1 MRQTNF
7 WLSIKDNVLGLE
19 GFEVKISKYYFIII
33 FTRVEIQKI
42 AQNIDEILIILQWW
56 FINTNKKPS

>member
-7 WLSIKDNVLGLE
+7 WLPIKDNVLGLE
-19 GFEVKISKYYFIII
+19 GFEVKISKYYFITI
-33 FTRVEIQKI
+33 FIRVEIHKI

>member
-33 FTRVEIQKI
+33 FIRVEIQKI
-42 AQNIDEILIILQWW
+42 AQNIDEILIILQ
-56 FINTNKKPS
+56 